1 MISAPTMLTVALLAS
16 SPCTMAHDMDQGL
29 QAPCRGILVPKEE
42 AMSCLRTRGVDLP
55 TCLEDLSYCHKEYGV
70 KLDGLGEMV
79 KIESRRADRLEGLWR
94 EASQPKAWY
103 EHPAVPFIGG
113 VLVTSL
119 AVYSWNEAR
128 R

>member
-1 MISAPTMLTVALLAS
+1 MITISAVLVMALLAAT
-16 SPCTMAHDMDQGL
+16 PCKEAHNLEHGVK
-29 QAPCRGILVPKEE
+29 APCSGILVPQDE
-42 AMSCLRTRGVDLP
+42 ALSCLRAIKVDLP

-103 EHPAVPFIGG
+103 EHPVAPFIGG

-119 AVYSWNEAR
+119 AVYAWSEAR